1 MSLSLSPLIKDVVIL
16 MQVVIDYKMI
26 IVDLP
31 NFGLRS
37 ISDYCTAVFMVGNL
51 VQNNDT
57 HGLLFLL
64 LQLPRSSAHH
74 ALATNTVIQSIYR
87 ALFLYIRIR

>member
-31 NFGLRS
+31 NFGLHS

-64 LQLPRSSAHH
+64 LQLPCSSAH